1 MNVSLEQFH
10 ADLATVGMPR
20 QRQYESRS
28 TFRNLALLAGASEF
42 HVNMITHPAPKRA
55 SDFYTRLEMQW
66 PAMCA
71 AVEAIP
77 ASAWPAPLYLAQV
90 QSAGT
95 VNGSE
100 TKNPRNRTK
109 LRGVQMVTR
118 TGIEPMFSA

>member
-1 MNVSLEQFH
+1 MRATLRLKSET
-10 ADLATVGMPR
+10 AALASGRPGA
-20 QRQYESRS
+20 ES
-28 TFRNLALLAGASEF
+28 ASCGV

-55 SDFYTRLEMQW
+55 SDLYTRLEMQW

-100 TKNPRNRTK
+100 TKNPRSRTK
-109 LRGVQMVTR
+109 LRGHR
-118 TGIEPMFSA
+118 W